1 MTVDHYVKMLHE
13 MIEARQGECALQY
26 FLFLTMDSRM
36 EEHSGRKAYAQFDRW
51 GRMCGSN
58 FQIGGAFFRKKK
70 PLKYCP
76 DCGGIG
82 TPLIRVKGTIADTR
96 EGLYPKEEI
105 Q

>member
-1 MTVDHYVKMLHE
+1 M
-13 MIEARQGECALQY
+13 
-26 FLFLTMDSRM
+26 S
-36 EEHSGRKAYAQFDRW
+36 
-51 GRMCGSN
+51 GSN

-70 PLKYCP
+70 PLKHCP